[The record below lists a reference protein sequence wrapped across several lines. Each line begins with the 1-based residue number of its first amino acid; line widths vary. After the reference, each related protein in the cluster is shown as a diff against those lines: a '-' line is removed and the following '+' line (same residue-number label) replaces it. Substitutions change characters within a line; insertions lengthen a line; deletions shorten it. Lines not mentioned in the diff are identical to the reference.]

1 MDLEKNKK
9 TIMELILFTVI
20 VIFAF
25 INISYI
31 WIFIKYV
38 IKIFM
43 PFIIGTMMAFVLNV
57 LLNVVENKIFKKL
70 NQKNTKT
77 WQKIKRP
84 ISLVTTFIMI
94 IALIALIL
102 GLIIPQLKNTV
113 ELFTENFD
121 SYKTESV
128 ELLEKVG
135 IKQEN
140 INELNKNLENLK
152 DEVTNYVNENKNEI
166 MQTTVG
172 VATSVFGTITSIV
185 LGIVFAIYI
194 LLKKEDLTRQ
204 FKKLT
209 KAYLPEKKQKTL
221 EEISSL
227 SNKTFGNFVSGQCME
242 ALIIGILCFIG
253 MLILQIPYAAT
264 ISVLVGFTALIPVF
278 GAFIGTAVGAFLIL
292 MVDPGKALIFI
303 IFIIILQQLE
313 GNLIYPKVV
322 GNSVGLPG
330 IWVMV
335 AVTVGASIAGILGM
349 LLSVPICSILYSIV
363 RTKVNNRIDQK
374 NKEKIKIKSTTKKK
388 TN

>member
-9 TIMELILFTVI
+9 TIMQLILFTII

-25 INISYI
+25 INISYL
-31 WIFIKYV
+31 WTFIKY
-38 IKIFM
+38 IIAIFM
-43 PFIIGTMMAFVLNV
+43 PFIIGAMMAFVLNV
-57 LLNVVENKIFKKL
+57 LLNVVENKLFKKL
-70 NQKNTKT
+70 NKKNTKT
-77 WQKIKRP
+77 WKKLKRP
-84 ISLVTTFIMI
+84 VSLVTTFIII
-94 IALIALIL
+94 IAIIALIL

-121 SYKTESV
+121 SYKTQSV

-135 IKQEN
+135 IEKKTINKLNNNIEN
-140 INELNKNLENLK
+140 IQEEATKYISKNSDK
-152 DEVTNYVNENKNEI
+152 I

-172 VATSVFGTITSIV
+172 VATTVAGTVTTIV

-209 KAYLPEKKQKTL
+209 RAYLPEKRQTTL
-221 EEISSL
+221 KEISTL
-227 SNKTFGNFVSGQCME
+227 SNKTFGNFVSGQCIE
-242 ALIIGILCFIG
+242 ALIIGLLCFIG
-253 MLILQIPYAAT
+253 MLILQIPYAPT
-264 ISVLVGFTALIPVF
+264 IAVLVGFTALIPVF
-278 GAFIGTAVGAFLIL
+278 GAFIGTAIGAFLIL
-292 MVDPGKALIFI
+292 MVDPTKALVFI

-335 AVTVGASIAGILGM
+335 AVTVGASIGGILGM
-349 LLSVPICSILYSIV
+349 LLSVPVCSILYSIL
-363 RTKVNNRIDQK
+363 RTDVNNRIDQK
-374 NKEKIKIKSTTKKK
+374 NKTQIVLNQKSKKK
-388 TN
+388 I